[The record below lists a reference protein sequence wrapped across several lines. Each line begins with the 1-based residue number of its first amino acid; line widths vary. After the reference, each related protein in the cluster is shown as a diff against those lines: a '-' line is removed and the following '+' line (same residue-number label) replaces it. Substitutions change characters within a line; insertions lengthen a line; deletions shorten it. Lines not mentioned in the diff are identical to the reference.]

1 MEVIPAIDVKDGKC
15 VRLYQGD
22 YGRETVYSDSPV
34 DMAVHWVELGASRL
48 HVVDLEAARSGEPV
62 ILGLVRQ
69 IADRV
74 SVPVQLGGGIRSV
87 ETASKAIDAG
97 ADRVIIGTA
106 AVEEP
111 DILREACDEL
121 GPDRVVVGVDARDG
135 YVATRGW
142 TETSRLPVSDLVE
155 RVEATGVRRI
165 VYTDIARD
173 GTLTE
178 PNFGAIERL
187 AGATALRLIVTG
199 GISSVEHLVALSRLG
214 VEGAIGRDG
223 SLHGCRRLSRGG
235 ASGERESPLQVFS
248 VTGRG

>member
-1 MEVIPAIDVKDGKC
+1 MEVIPAIDVKDGRC

-22 YGRETVYSDSPV
+22 YGRETVFSDSPV

-48 HVVDLEAARSGEPV
+48 HVVDLEAARTGDPV

-69 IADRV
+69 IADTV
-74 SVPVQLGGGIRSV
+74 SVPVQLGGGIRTV
-87 ETASKAIDAG
+87 ETARKAIDAG

-111 DILREACDEL
+111 DILREVCAEL

-142 TETSRLPVSDLVE
+142 TETSRSPVSDLVE

-178 PNFGAIERL
+178 PNFGAIEGL
-187 AGATALRLIVTG
+187 AGATALRLIVAG

-214 VEGAIGRDG
+214 VEGAIVGTAIYTGDVDFREAVRAVKG
-223 SLHGCRRLSRGG
+223 SPISK
-235 ASGERESPLQVFS
+235 SSP
-248 VTGRG
+248 